1 MAQMMR
7 STKPSN
13 GLLATDGKPHPLQ
26 NGLLA
31 VSGILAA
38 VAAATAAFPDLHFL
52 TAWTGLFGV
61 LTAGYGQFI
70 SETTRERFGL
80 VLALGASAIG
90 LYFGMANGGLF
101 GIFNGFVGG

>member
-31 VSGILAA
+31 VS
-38 VAAATAAFPDLHFL
+38 V
-52 TAWTGLFGV
+52 
-61 LTAGYGQFI
+61 
-70 SETTRERFGL
+70 
-80 VLALGASAIG
+80 VLARSRPPPRRSPDSTS
-90 LYFGMANGGLF
+90 
-101 GIFNGFVGG
+101 